1 MPNPR
6 FTSLCGPHVAKALRH
21 IDTLCKVCWHRR
33 RRSDVPHRTLRRSV
47 CIAPGSNGQTVL
59 LDGCRDPGYP
69 FASPYKLPNG
79 QETSKWLLLQVGT
92 SPRTMPIALISN
104 TSISESEWRHWKDQC
119 NADNKPQLN
128 THDYDSALERIK
140 KAST

>member
-1 MPNPR
+1 MNLPGFPR
-6 FTSLCGPHVAKALRH
+6 IGRGAFCDACRIRGTPLRARTSCPKEHQQNLFMFPRMGNRACCDA
-21 IDTLCKVCWHRR
+21 
-33 RRSDVPHRTLRRSV
+33 
-47 CIAPGSNGQTVL
+47 
-59 LDGCRDPGYP
+59 CRDPGYT

-92 SPRTMPIALISN
+92 SPKTMPIALVSN
-104 TSISESEWRHWKDQC
+104 ASILEKEWHHWKDQC

-128 THDYDSALERIK
+128 THDCDSAVERIK